1 MNLLDTILNSQD
13 GAVVRQI
20 ASRLQLNEDQTRSAV
35 GALLPALT
43 RGISRNANSP
53 QGLDQLIGALA
64 RGSHG
69 RYIEDPQ
76 ALGGEAAVEEGNG
89 ILGHVFG
96 SKDVS
101 RQVASHAAQTS
112 GVDSGLLKRMLPLL
126 ASAAMGALAK
136 NGFGAASIQAERP
149 APGAPEADAG
159 IGGLLNSFLDADK
172 DGSVVDDIL
181 GMAGRFLR

>member
-13 GAVVRQI
+13 GAVVRQL
-20 ASRLQLNEDQTRSAV
+20 ANRLQLDEDQTRSAV

-43 RGISRNANSP
+43 RGISRNASSP

-64 RGSHG
+64 NGNHG
-69 RYIEDPQ
+69 RYIEQPQ

-101 RQVASHAAQTS
+101 RQVASRAAQTS
-112 GVDSGLLKRMLPLL
+112 GVDSGLLKQMLPLI

-136 NGFGAASIQAERP
+136 NGFGAARAQAES
-149 APGAPEADAG
+149 APGAPDANAG